1 MQPDQIYASLV
12 KRIREY
18 HPSPD
23 LAMVERAY
31 EVALKGHGSQ
41 LRKSGEPYI
50 IHPLSVAYI
59 LADLELDVESVTS
72 GILHDIIEDTKYTYE
87 DILGLFDREIADIVD
102 GVTKLD
108 RIEDSMF
115 RTGLMPDK
123 NQAGHN
129 QQTRQVQQI
138 WQARGKGRVDH
149 EELQAENYRKMFLA
163 MAKDIRVILIKI
175 ADRLHNLRTLMY
187 LSPEK
192 QREKAQETLD
202 IYSPL
207 AHRLG
212 ISKICR
218 EMEDI
223 SFRYTKPEEYDELM
237 DKLGLKQSE
246 RIEYINNVVDHLK
259 GKLSEVGVHATVDG
273 RPKHLFSIYKK
284 MKNKDKTLDQ
294 IFDLFAVRVIVDEVR
309 DCYEVLGHVHEMY
322 RPMPARFKDY
332 IAMPKP
338 NMYQSLH
345 TVVIGPQ
352 GEPME
357 IQIRTLEMHRTA
369 EYGIAAHWR
378 YKEGAKGSA
387 AEQATSEEA
396 KLTWLRQILDWQRD
410 LSDNKEFLD
419 ALKVDLDIYA
429 DDVYCF
435 SPRGDIINL
444 AKGSTPIDFA
454 YAIHSAVGNKMIGAR
469 VNGDMVPF
477 GYQLANGD
485 RVEIITSQNSR
496 GPSRD
501 WLKLVKTSQAR
512 SKINQW
518 FKREN
523 KEVNTQ
529 RGREYL
535 EKEAKRKGYNLSD
548 LLTPQRRASLLER
561 FTFPDWDTLC
571 AAVGFGGLK
580 EGHVVNKLIEQE
592 MLERPKELPNVISSI
607 PGMEAA
613 LQKADEAQRKPG
625 KNSGIFVEGVG
636 DISVR
641 FSKCCSPVPGDEI
654 VGFITRGRGVSIH
667 RTDCVN
673 IINLDELER
682 HRIIEAQWRRPDK
695 SVEAITYRAEI
706 KIVGDDRL
714 GLLAD
719 ISKILSDEKA
729 PVVNMN
735 VRTPSGEAIINVAIE
750 ISSRVQL
757 DRISG
762 KIMRLNGVHDIERVT
777 T

>member
-1 MQPDQIYASLV
+1 VQPDEIYDALI

-18 HPSPD
+18 HLSKD
-23 LAMVERAY
+23 LSLIERAY
-31 EVALKGHGSQ
+31 KIAKDGHGDQ
-41 LRKSGEPYI
+41 KRKSGEPYI
-50 IHPLSVAYI
+50 VHPLSVAYI
-59 LADLELDVESVTS
+59 LADLELDLESIAS
-72 GILHDIIEDTKYTYE
+72 GILHDVIEDTKYSYD
-87 DILGLFDREIADIVD
+87 DIVIIFGREIAEIVD

-108 RIEDSMF
+108 RIEDS
-115 RTGLMPDK
+115 LIKLNLAMP
-123 NQAGHN
+123 QEGE
-129 QQTRQVQQI
+129 
-138 WQARGKGRVDH
+138 RGKKKADI

-187 LSPEK
+187 VSPEK

-212 ISKICR
+212 ISKICS
-218 EMEDI
+218 EMEDL
-223 SFRYTKPEEYDELM
+223 SFKYVNPEEYADLL
-237 DKLGLKQSE
+237 DKLEHKQHE
-246 RIEYINNVVDHLK
+246 RVEYIENVVEHLR
-259 GKLSEVGVHATVDG
+259 GKLFEAGVHATVDG

-284 MKNKDKTLDQ
+284 IKNKDKTLDQ
-294 IFDLFAVRVIVDEVR
+294 VFDLFAVRVIVDSVR

-352 GEPME
+352 GEPVE
-357 IQIRTLEMHRTA
+357 IQIRTWEMHRTA

-378 YKEGAKGSA
+378 YKDGGKNGAAVDASKA
-387 AEQATSEEA
+387 EEA

-419 ALKVDLDIYA
+419 ALKVDLDIFA

-435 SPRGDIINL
+435 TPRGDIINL

-454 YAIHSAVGNKMIGAR
+454 YAIHSAIGNKMIGAR

-477 GYQLANGD
+477 SYELANGD
-485 RVEIITSQNSR
+485 RVEIVTSQNSR

-501 WLKLVKTSQAR
+501 WLKMVKTSQAR
-512 SKINQW
+512 NKINQW
-518 FKREN
+518 FKKEN
-523 KEVNTQ
+523 KDVNIL

-535 EKEAKRKGYNLSD
+535 EKEAKRKGYAMSE
-548 LLTPQRRASLLER
+548 LLTNPRRAALLDR
-561 FTFPDWDTLC
+561 YSFPDWDSLC
-571 AAVGFGGLK
+571 AAVGYGGLK
-580 EGHVVNKLIEQE
+580 EGHVVNKLIDFELKE
-592 MLERPKELPNVISSI
+592 NPKILTNTAPELLKTELPEPQRR
-607 PGMEAA
+607 PGA
-613 LQKADEAQRKPG
+613 
-625 KNSGIFVEGVG
+625 NSGIFVEGVG
-636 DISVR
+636 DINVR
-641 FSKCCSPVPGDEI
+641 FSRCCSPVPGDEI
-654 VGFITRGRGVSIH
+654 VGFVTRGRGVSIH

-673 IINLDELER
+673 IINLDETER
-682 HRIIEAQWRRPDK
+682 QRLIEAQWHVPEK
-695 SVEAITYRAEI
+695 PEEVVKYRAEI
-706 KIVGDDRL
+706 KIIGDDRL

-719 ISKILSDEKA
+719 ISKILSDEKI

-735 VRTPSGEAIINVAIE
+735 VRTPSGGSIFNIAMEING
-750 ISSRVQL
+750 RGQL
-757 DRISG
+757 EKVRA
-762 KIMRLNGVHDIERVT
+762 KILRLNGVHDIERVT